1 MPHRQM
7 IIAAIALCILAPAL
21 GAAEPQGV
29 ELINSRIH
37 WRYCMVRK
45 TEQVRLKSGEVQAVR
60 FVGRQRTMQ
69 KVEPSRSALPPD
81 NWREPDFDDAKWP
94 RRRLPV
100 MSTRGRIH
108 SLMCARAQ
116 FRVGDP
122 ARIGGLTLAI
132 SYRGGVVAHLNG
144 KELTRAHMPK
154 GKIDADTPSADY
166 TKDAY
171 LDPDGFLLRLGWGD
185 TGKYRDRFAGRDRHL
200 KAFTVPAA
208 TLRKGVNTLALE
220 LHRPATDI
228 ILHTGKA
235 RKYNPRQWCP
245 WATLGLKA
253 VTLSAGPGAEGL
265 WRQSRL
271 LHVANVSPFLRLF
284 RDDEGDP
291 CRDLRLVRIRGTRN
305 GAFSAQVLVSSAAPI
320 KNLKA
325 APAIE
330 LKGPGGATI
339 PSENV
344 QIRYLRPD
352 GPALGRRGVGTFEGL
367 APSPPE
373 TISVAKGAARAAQPV
388 WITVH
393 VPKDAAPGD
402 YKGSIRIIADDT
414 DPADAALELSVADWT
429 LNDPKDWASWFGL
442 VQSPESLAMHY
453 KVPMWSEKHWALIG
467 HSFELM
473 AQLGARIIY
482 VPLIRESCF
491 GNEHS
496 MIRWI
501 RKGPRQGSG
510 QGDGW
515 DHDFSIFER
524 YVDTAFKRL
533 KKLDV
538 ICIHSWGRSSGG
550 AYFAMAKY
558 KQKKGKPFRFSVVDP
573 KTGALTAAE
582 GPLWTDK
589 DAVAFFKPVFDG
601 IRERLRKRGL
611 DKTMMVGIGHDVV
624 PSQACVDV
632 LRAASGG
639 AKWVMHCHP
648 RRWTCR
654 NQPIGYLA
662 HVWGSPVPTLDPKR
676 RRYGWKEKHIY
687 ATFPRYGSGTVGKLY
702 ELSPPAQYRVAL
714 ESAMCAGM
722 QGYGWIG
729 ADFWPVIK
737 GKHSRYRVPFD
748 RYPDYDRRGNLGIS
762 HAFVHILK
770 AGADGP
776 VASIRL
782 EMVREGAQETE
793 ARVFIERALHD
804 PAKKAKL
811 GADLATRCQKL
822 LDDRIR
828 TILRARSYWDMLV
841 WIDWEKQ
848 TGELYALAAEVAAKP
863 R

>member
-1 MPHRQM
+1 
-7 IIAAIALCILAPAL
+7 
-21 GAAEPQGV
+21 
-29 ELINSRIH
+29 
-37 WRYCMVRK
+37 
-45 TEQVRLKSGEVQAVR
+45 
-60 FVGRQRTMQ
+60 
-69 KVEPSRSALPPD
+69 
-81 NWREPDFDDAKWP
+81 
-94 RRRLPV
+94 

-108 SLMCARAQ
+108 SLMCARTQ
-116 FRVGDP
+116 FRIADP
-122 ARIGGLTLAI
+122 AKIGGLTLSV

-166 TKDAY
+166 PKDAY
-171 LDPDGFLLRLGWGD
+171 LDPDGYLLRLGWGD
-185 TGKYRDRFAGRDRHL
+185 PGRYKTRFANRDRHV
-200 KAFTVPAA
+200 KAFEVPS
-208 TLRKGVNTLALE
+208 TKLRHKVYYAALE
-220 LHRPATDI
+220 LHRPPTDV
-228 ILHTGKA
+228 ILHTGKT

-245 WATLGLKA
+245 WTTLGLKA
-253 VTLSAGPGAEGL
+253 VTLSAGPGADGL
-265 WRQSRL
+265 WRQSKL
-271 LHVANVSPFLRLF
+271 LHAANVSTMLRLF

-291 CRDLRLVRIRGTRN
+291 CRELRPVRIRGTRN

-320 KNLKA
+320 KHLKA

-330 LKGPGGATI
+330 LKGPGGAVI
-339 PSENV
+339 PADNIEV
-344 QIRYLRPD
+344 RYLRPD
-352 GPALGRRGVGTFEGL
+352 GPALRRRGVGTFEGL

-373 TISVAKGAARAAQPV
+373 TIAVAKGAARATQPV

-402 YKGSIRIIADDT
+402 YKGSIRVAAADT
-414 DPADAALELSVADWT
+414 DPVDVALELSVANWT
-429 LNDPKDWASWFGL
+429 LNDPQDWASWFGL
-442 VQSPESLAMHY
+442 VQSPESLAMRY
-453 KVPMWSEKHWALIG
+453 KVPMWSDKHWALIDR
-467 HSFELM
+467 SFELM
-473 AQLGARIIY
+473 AQLGTRIVY
-482 VPLIRESCF
+482 VPLFRESCF

-501 RKGPRQGSG
+501 RKG
-510 QGDGW
+510 DGW
-515 DHDFSIFER
+515 DHDFSVFEK
-524 YVDTAFKRL
+524 YVDTALKRL
-533 KKLDV
+533 GKLDV

-550 AYFAMAKY
+550 AYFGMKKY
-558 KQKKGKPFRFSVVDP
+558 KRQGKPFRFSVLDP
-573 KTGALTAAE
+573 KTGKLAPAE
-582 GPLWTDK
+582 GPRWTDK
-589 DAVAFFKPVFDG
+589 DAVRFFKPVFEG

-611 DKTMMVGIGHDVV
+611 EVAMMVGIGHDVV

-632 LRAASGG
+632 LKAASGG

-654 NQPIGYLA
+654 NQPVAYLA
-662 HVWGSPVPTLDPKR
+662 HVWGSRGPTLDPKR
-676 RRYGWKEKHIY
+676 RRYGWKERHIY

-782 EMVREGAQETE
+782 EMTREGAQETE

-811 GADLATRCQKL
+811 GAELAARCQRL
-822 LDDRIR
+822 LDGRIR

-841 WIDWEKQ
+841 WIDWQKQ